1 MGAVC
6 VRRYRTQTVQI
17 FDYLYTKRTMD
28 KFGWQR
34 PMIPNGMTG
43 IQKACAV
50 KKADYKMK
58 KTMMIADAINMAKAM
73 ER

>member
-1 MGAVC
+1 
-6 VRRYRTQTVQI
+6 
-17 FDYLYTKRTMD
+17 MD

-34 PMIPNGMTG
+34 PMIPIGMTG